1 MALRLSLPSVELI
14 NPETSEFVTFG
25 GVELELEY
33 SLYTISLWES
43 KWKKPF
49 MKAFEQFTRGDLLE
63 FLKVMCLTPDIPETA
78 WRCLTQKHYKA
89 VMEYISDP
97 MTATTVRDIPG
108 QKRSRKIITTEQIYY
123 SMASFGIPFECDR
136 WHFNRLMKLLQVA
149 AITSSPPK
157 KMGRAEAAAY
167 QREVFAKNRAKYN
180 SRG

>member
-1 MALRLSLPSVELI
+1 MGLRLSIPPLELI
-14 NPETSEFVTFG
+14 DPKTSEFKTLDG
-25 GVELELEY
+25 MEIELEY

-49 MKAFEQFTRGDLLE
+49 MKSFEKLTRSELLE
-63 FLKVMCLTPDIPETA
+63 FYKAMCMTPDVPKIAWRRLTPD
-78 WRCLTQKHYKA
+78 HHKA
-89 VMEYISDP
+89 IMDYISDP

-108 QKRSRKIITTEQIYY
+108 QKKSGKIITTEQIYY

-149 AITSSPPK
+149 SITSSPPK
-157 KMGRAEAAAY
+157 KMSKMEAAQY
-167 QREVFAKNRAKYN
+167 QREIFEKNRAKYN